1 MSCKAGAPFR
11 MADLLQLAG
20 ISLDAT
26 ASSREEAVRIC
37 GDILVNLGAVDQA
50 YADAM
55 WEREQ
60 IFPSEIGGGFAIPHG
75 TDESRKHVKFDQ
87 LVYVRFVE
95 PFTWSSE
102 EVQACVGIASQGD
115 GHVELLG
122 TLAELLLDDNAREFL
137 LTSADA
143 EAIRQVLL
151 TGRMA

>member
-1 MSCKAGAPFR
+1 

-37 GDILVNLGAVDQA
+37 GELLVELGAIDQA

-75 TDESRKHVKFDQ
+75 TDESRVHVKFDQ
-87 LVYVRFVE
+87 LVFVRFST

-122 TLAELLLDDNAREFL
+122 TLAELLLDDDARNFL
-137 LTSADA
+137 LTSTDA
-143 EAIRQVLL
+143 EAIRQVLI
-151 TGRMA
+151 TGKMVE

>member
-1 MSCKAGAPFR
+1 MV
-11 MADLLQLAG
+11 DLLQLVG

-37 GDILVNLGAVDQA
+37 GELLVELGAIDQA

-75 TDESRKHVKFDQ
+75 TDESRVHVKFDQ
-87 LVYVRFVE
+87 LVFVRFST

-122 TLAELLLDDNAREFL
+122 TLAELLLDDDARNFL
-137 LTSADA
+137 LTSTDA
-143 EAIRQVLL
+143 EAIRQVLI
-151 TGRMA
+151 TGKMAE

>member
-1 MSCKAGAPFR
+1 

-37 GDILVNLGAVDQA
+37 GQLLVDLGSVAPE
-50 YADAM
+50 YAEAM

-75 TDESRKHVKFDQ
+75 TDASRVHVHFDQ
-87 LVYVRFVE
+87 LVFVRFTK
-95 PFTWSSE
+95 PFTWVNE
-102 EVQACVGIASQGD
+102 EIQACVGIASAGD

-122 TLAELLLDDNAREFL
+122 NLAELLLDDHARELL
-137 LTSADA
+137 LTSNDPQL
-143 EAIRQVLL
+143 IQTVLI
-151 TGRMA
+151 TGRIPS

>member
-1 MSCKAGAPFR
+1 

-37 GDILVNLGAVDQA
+37 GELLVELGAIDQE

-75 TDESRKHVKFDQ
+75 TDESRVHVKFDQ
-87 LVYVRFVE
+87 LVFVRFST

-122 TLAELLLDDNAREFL
+122 TLAELLLDDDARNFL
-137 LTSADA
+137 LTSTDA
-143 EAIRQVLL
+143 EAIRQVLI
-151 TGRMA
+151 TGKMAE